1 VVGLWFSPGTPV
13 SSTNKT
19 DRKDISEILLSTPTV
34 KIFPLD
40 LFNRLWKDIAF
51 IVDKQRVIA
60 TRSFS
65 LYNVNL
71 H

>member
-1 VVGLWFSPGTPV
+1 VTGRWFSPVTLV

-19 DRKDISEILLSTPTV
+19 DPYDISEILLSTPTV

-65 LYNVNL
+65 L
-71 H
+71 

>member
-1 VVGLWFSPGTPV
+1 VTGQWFSPVTLV

-19 DRKDISEILLSTPTV
+19 DPYDISEILLSTPTV

-60 TRSFS
+60 SRSFS